1 MITSIHLNNI
11 FLLFVYEK
19 VVLLTSVTGLRINC
33 VKNIRDI
40 WDTTTITTNHVLGSK
55 WNDRF

>member
-1 MITSIHLNNI
+1 MITSIHLNNV

-19 VVLLTSVTGLRINC
+19 VVLLPSVTGLRINC

-40 WDTTTITTNHVLGSK
+40 WDATTITTNHVLGSK